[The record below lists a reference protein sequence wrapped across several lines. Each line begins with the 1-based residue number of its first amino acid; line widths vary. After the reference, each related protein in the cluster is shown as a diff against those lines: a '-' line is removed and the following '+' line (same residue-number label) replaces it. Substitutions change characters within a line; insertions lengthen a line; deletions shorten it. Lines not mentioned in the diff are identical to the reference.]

1 MDKHKISISFK
12 ADRMHIYNYLK
23 TTDGIKDNIS
33 AYICS
38 LIEKD
43 MLNVST
49 VSLEQQVKEL
59 VTNFMSN
66 YVQNNSLSQQTENTV
81 NDGDINLIN
90 SLF

>member
-33 AYICS
+33 AYICT

-43 MLNVST
+43 MINVSSR
-49 VSLEQQVKEL
+49 SLEEQVRTL
-59 VTNFMSN
+59 VSQFISN
-66 YVQNNSLSQQTENTV
+66 YTQDNSLSVV
-81 NDGDINLIN
+81 NSNSINDDDFNLIN

>member
-12 ADRMHIYNYLK
+12 AERMHIYNFLK
-23 TTDGIKDNIS
+23 RTDGIKDNIS

-43 MLNVST
+43 MLNISSN
-49 VSLEQQVKEL
+49 SLEDQVKDL
-59 VTNFMSN
+59 VTKFMSN
-66 YVQNNSLSQQTENTV
+66 YVQDNSLSKQTETTV
-81 NDGDINLIN
+81 NDEDINLIN

>member
-12 ADRMHIYNYLK
+12 ADRLHIYNYLK
-23 TTDGIKDNIS
+23 STDGIKDNIS

-43 MLNVST
+43 MLNIPSN
-49 VSLEQQVKEL
+49 SLENQVKDL
-59 VTNFMSN
+59 VSKFMSN
-66 YVQNNSLSQQTENTV
+66 YVQDNSLSQQIESTV
-81 NDGDINLIN
+81 NNEDIDLIN